1 MIHKQSLTLGTFLLR
16 FGEACCENW
25 VVQSNFHFRKKTR
38 ASMSLGCLKTTFI
51 IIHEQLQFRNHFQSP
66 EKIYYLAFKFF
77 LFKEMIV
84 FVLPQKINRLELTF
98 WVNFGLHFFLKT
110 HTQNMYKFCELICG
124 INCFFL
130 LLRNKSIW
138 KGLRS
143 SFFCKMIAWKHFFS
157 KVAQSSNSPICGIN
171 CFSALKEQKH
181 LKATWKRSF
190 LQNDS
195 NETFFLK
202 SCAIF

>member
-1 MIHKQSLTLGTFLLR
+1 MNFFSNKDWCTVKGFFCRMIHKQSLTWGTFLLR
-16 FGEACCENW
+16 FGEAWRENW

-51 IIHEQLQFRNHFQSP
+51 IIHEHLQFRYHFQSP

-110 HTQNMYKFCELICG
+110 HTQNMYKFCELIGG

-130 LLRNKSIW
+130 LSRNKSIW

-143 SFFCKMIAWKHFFS
+143 SFFCKMIAWNIFS
-157 KVAQSSNSPICGIN
+157 
-171 CFSALKEQKH
+171 QK
-181 LKATWKRSF
+181 LRNVLIRLF
-190 LQNDS
+190 V
-195 NETFFLK
+195 E
-202 SCAIF
+202 